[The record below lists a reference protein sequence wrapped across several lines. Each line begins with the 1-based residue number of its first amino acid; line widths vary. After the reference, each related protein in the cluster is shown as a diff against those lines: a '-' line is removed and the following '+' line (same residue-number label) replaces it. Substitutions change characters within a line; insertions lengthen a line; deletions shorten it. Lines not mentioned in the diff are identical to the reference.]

1 MTSGGERTPPLHANT
16 KKNIFFSEIA
26 TKKREENNGPQ
37 QSTRN
42 WLESGSFYRKSA
54 VGWFFFEKKRLN
66 TLLIYFDFFWSVS
79 FIIHRIFFCYRAL
92 SGIAGPFFLFLNKFF
107 GKNFRN
113 EPLTAFIDSL
123 DARKRKKKMMSH
135 EATISFFFLLIF
147 AFLIQSNCDSL
158 FFFKL
163 DAGKEGSVRSR

>member
-1 MTSGGERTPPLHANT
+1 MAKEPPPLHANT

-26 TKKREENNGPQ
+26 TKKKR
-37 QSTRN
+37 
-42 WLESGSFYRKSA
+42 RKQWA
-54 VGWFFFEKKRLN
+54 ATIDEKLVGKRLVLSEKCGRVVFFKKKRLN

-123 DARKRKKKMMSH
+123 DARKRKKKDDEPRSDD
-135 EATISFFFLLIF
+135 FFFFFINFCFFDPIELR
-147 AFLIQSNCDSL
+147 FLVL

-163 DAGKEGSVRSR
+163 DAGKEGSVRPR